1 MSELTHWLSRSMSS
15 TLDPVEEIWSPNYE
29 APGLPRL
36 EEETEIKGAR
46 KGWIYG
52 NVELSTRSLKDLEN
66 VL

>member
-1 MSELTHWLSRSMSS
+1 MSS

-36 EEETEIKGAR
+36 EEKTEIKGAR